1 MQIELYN
8 TLLEKEGTDGEEDA
22 KKLYRAAR
30 DEAAEV
36 ASGDK
41 VTSAL
46 QDKVRTLQLKRSPL
60 LHFSFLPHFIVYD
73 LWFYFLLL

>member
-8 TLLEKEGTDGEEDA
+8 TLLEKEGTDGEEEA

-30 DEAAEV
+30 EEAAEV

-46 QDKVRTLQLKRSPL
+46 QDRVRTLNLKISPL
-60 LHFSFLPHFIVYD
+60 LQCSFLPY
-73 LWFYFLLL
+73 FYCI